1 MAIDTDHDGPS
12 APSMIARNLVLR
24 AGADWVSASLSRS
37 PPNPLKASQ
46 VMAPWSTEKVAA
58 ITPIMRTNL
67 VWKSRSRAGASSSPE
82 AYPATTPIPDEARAR
97 KASDLSS
104 LVDLR
109 VIMP

>member
-1 MAIDTDHDGPS
+1 
-12 APSMIARNLVLR
+12 MI
-24 AGADWVSASLSRS
+24 
-37 PPNPLKASQ
+37 
-46 VMAPWSTEKVAA
+46 PWSTEKVAA

-97 KASDLSS
+97 KACDLSS

-109 VIMP
+109 VVMP